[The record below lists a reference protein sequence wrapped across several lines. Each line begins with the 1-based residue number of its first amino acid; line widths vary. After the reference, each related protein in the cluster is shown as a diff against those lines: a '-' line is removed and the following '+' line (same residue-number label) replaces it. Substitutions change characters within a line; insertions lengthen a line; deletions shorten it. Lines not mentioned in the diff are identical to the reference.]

1 MAPDNNTSQKTNP
14 FPGLRPFSPE
24 ENIFFFGRDNESRE
38 IHEKLFKNR
47 FVAVTGASGSGK
59 SSLIQCGLLSEIR
72 GNSQKEDSEWRII
85 TFRPGSNPLRNLAIA
100 CRGILSDSE
109 KKEAG
114 VDKPLSLNENY
125 PGIISGVLKSLSDRE
140 DKKVLIV
147 VDQFEELFRK
157 AVTEEGS
164 GAGSEREV
172 FIDLLT
178 GLITNPDSLIYIVIA
193 MRSDL
198 ISECSQFK
206 DFTRL
211 INGSNYLLPQ
221 MGRAN
226 YRETIEGPLKVAG
239 ISYEPELVESIL
251 DDLGNRPDQL
261 PVLQHALMRIF
272 SLWKQLDQPDRPI
285 SISDYNSAGT
295 LMNIMSRHADELYN
309 RLDHQE
315 KKICEKLFKS
325 ITGKGPDNKGVRKP
339 AMISAL
345 MPVIRCSRE
354 SLIKVIDNFR
364 DSSGSFINLQYN
376 EPYGDDIIVDLTHE
390 SLISLWRRLAE
401 WVDEEADSIKMYLH
415 LSELSAMFQ
424 QGRTG
429 LLKNPDLQLALK
441 WKDQNQPTVA
451 WAKRY
456 EPAFERAMVYLR
468 TSEKAFLEAEEARS
482 NLQKARMRRIRI
494 FSRILGSLALVTAL
508 FMIIAFAQ
516 KSTAEN
522 RRIIAEQQRE
532 EASEQ
537 RAIAEKY
544 AVVVLNKAIEAD
556 STASVALQN
565 EKEALMVKEI
575 SEKRRIEAERQTTD
589 AERDAE
595 EARVQKI
602 RADEMKAETQR
613 LRMISIAK
621 SMSLRSLQNNGQR
634 DLQSLL
640 AYQSWLFNKR
650 NNGHYNDADVYQG
663 LYNLAKQYGNSS
675 LKTFTGHSGEIRS
688 LAFVPGKRE
697 FFTSGSDGRIIKW
710 DLDRKEQDLQIIYS
724 DSDIIDVLAVNRDAD
739 WLACGGAGSVIRM
752 IPLRDN
758 VTGYELK
765 GHSGK
770 VSSLIFSYDGNYL
783 YSAALDGKVLKWD
796 LSARTSVDVE
806 TGEISVTSI
815 ELSTD
820 DRLIAGLTGGGSVLV
835 WNPDE
840 ASGKFTIGSK
850 DRKISSLQFKP
861 GEDILAVGYSD
872 GIIELWDISAREKVS
887 TITAH
892 SSDISTIRFNKLL
905 SQMASSGSDG
915 TLKMWD
921 TDDLSNP
928 PVVFD
933 DNEGLIVALEFST
946 DGQVLLS
953 GTLGRVNNLISRPTL
968 ADQLASEVCTALT
981 RNFSSDEWL
990 AWVGRDIVYE
1000 TTCPEAEYRIKVNRL
1015 R

>member
-1 MAPDNNTSQKTNP
+1 MAPDNNTSQIKNP
-14 FPGLRPFSPE
+14 FPGLRAFAPE
-24 ENIFFFGRDNESRE
+24 ENMFFFGRDNEIRE
-38 IHEKLFKNR
+38 ILDKLLKNR

-59 SSLIQCGLLSEIR
+59 SSLIRCGLLSGIR
-72 GNSQKEDSEWRII
+72 GDSRKEASEWRMIS
-85 TFRPGSNPLRNLAIA
+85 FRPGSNPLRNLANA
-100 CRGILSDSE
+100 CLGILSGSE

-114 VDKPLSLNENY
+114 LDKIVSSTENY
-125 PGIISGVLKSLSDRE
+125 PGIISEALKSLSGRGGR
-140 DKKVLIV
+140 KVLIV
-147 VDQFEELFRK
+147 VDQFEELFRLERTGDVSG
-157 AVTEEGS
+157 AVT
-164 GAGSEREV
+164 EREV
-172 FIDLLT
+172 FVDLLT
-178 GLITNPDSLIYIVIA
+178 GLVTQPGSGIYLVIA

-221 MGRAN
+221 MGREN
-226 YRETIEGPLKVAG
+226 YREVIEGPMKAAG
-239 ISYEPELVESIL
+239 ISYEPEMVESIL
-251 DDLGNRPDQL
+251 GDLADRPDQL
-261 PVLQHALMRIF
+261 PVLQHALMRTF
-272 SLWKQLDQPDRPI
+272 SLWQQLDQSDRPVG
-285 SISDYNSAGT
+285 ISDYNSAGT

-309 RLDHQE
+309 RLDNQE

-325 ITGKGPDNKGVRKP
+325 IAGKGPDNKGVRKP
-339 AMISAL
+339 AMISSL
-345 MPVIRCSRE
+345 IPVIRCSRE

-364 DSSGSFINLQYN
+364 DSSGAFITLQYN

-390 SLISLWRRLAE
+390 SLISLWKRLGE
-401 WVDEEADSIKMYLH
+401 WVDEEAESVKMYLR

-441 WKDQNQPTVA
+441 WRDQNQPTVA

-456 EPAFERAMVYLR
+456 DPAFERAMVYLR
-468 TSEKAFLEAEEARS
+468 TSEKAFLEAEEAKS
-482 NLQKARMRRIRI
+482 NMQKARMRRIRF

-508 FMIIAFAQ
+508 LMIIAFVQRSAE
-516 KSTAEN
+516 EN
-522 RRIIAEQQRE
+522 RRKIAEQQRE

-556 STASVALQN
+556 STATVAMQS
-565 EKEALMVKEI
+565 EKEALRVKEL
-575 SEKRRIEAERQTTD
+575 SENRRIMAERKVTE
-589 AERDAE
+589 AGRSVA
-595 EARVQKI
+595 EARDQKI
-602 RADEMKAETQR
+602 RADELKAETQR

-650 NNGHYNDADVYQG
+650 NSGHYNDADVYQG
-663 LYNLAKQYGNSS
+663 LYNVAKQYGNSA
-675 LKTFTGHSGEIRS
+675 LKTYTGHNSEIRS

-710 DLDRKEQDLQIIYS
+710 DLDGKEQDLQIIYS
-724 DSDIIDVLAVNRDAD
+724 DSDIIDVLAVSRDAN
-739 WLACGGAGSVIRM
+739 WLAAGGAGSAIRM
-752 IPLRDN
+752 IPVREGG
-758 VTGYELK
+758 TGYELK

-796 LSARTSVDVE
+796 LSARTSVDVA
-806 TGEISVTSI
+806 TGEVSITSI

-820 DRLIAGLTGGGSVLV
+820 DRLIAGLTNGGEVLV

-840 ASGKFTIGSK
+840 TTRKLTIGSK
-850 DRKISSLQFKP
+850 DKKISSLQFKP
-861 GEDILAVGYSD
+861 EEDILAVGYSD
-872 GIIELWDISAREKVS
+872 GAIELWDISAGERVS
-887 TITAH
+887 NVNAH
-892 SSDISTIRFNKLL
+892 ASEISAIRFNRPL
-905 SQMASSGSDG
+905 SQMASSARDG

-921 TDDLSNP
+921 TGDLSNP
-928 PVVFD
+928 PVSFN
-933 DNEGLIVALEFST
+933 DNEGLIVAVEFSP
-946 DGQVLLS
+946 DGQILLS
-953 GTLGRVNNLISRPTL
+953 GTLGGVKNLVSRPTL
-968 ADQLASEVCTALT
+968 ADSLASGVCATLT
-981 RNFSSDEWL
+981 RNFSADEWL
-990 AWVGRDIVYE
+990 AWVGRDIEYE
-1000 TTCPEAEYRIKVNRL
+1000 ATCPEAEYRIKVNRV

>member
-1 MAPDNNTSQKTNP
+1 MAPDKNTSQKTNP
-14 FPGLRPFSPE
+14 FPGLRPFTPE
-24 ENIFFFGRDNESRE
+24 ENMFFFGRDNESRE
-38 IHEKLFKNR
+38 ILDKLLKNR

-59 SSLIQCGLLSEIR
+59 SSLIRCGLLSEIR
-72 GNSQKEDSEWRII
+72 GDSQKEASEWRII
-85 TFRPGSNPLRNLAIA
+85 SFRPGNNPLRNMVNA
-100 CRGILSDSE
+100 CKGILTDSE

-114 VDKPLSLNENY
+114 MDKTLSSSENY
-125 PGIISGVLKSLSDRE
+125 PGTISGLLTLLSDGGDE
-140 DKKVLIV
+140 KVLIV
-147 VDQFEELFRK
+147 VDQFEELFRM
-157 AVTEEGS
+157 EGMGEGS
-164 GAGSEREV
+164 GAGAERER

-178 GLITNPDSLIYIVIA
+178 RLVTQSGSHIYVVIA

-221 MGRAN
+221 MGREN
-226 YRETIEGPLKVAG
+226 YREAIRGPLKVAG
-239 ISYEPELVESIL
+239 IKYESELVESIL

-261 PVLQHALMRIF
+261 PVLQHALMRTF
-272 SLWKQLDQPDRPI
+272 SLWQQLDQPDRPV
-285 SISDYNSAGT
+285 SLSDYNTAGT
-295 LMNIMSRHADELYN
+295 LMNIMPLHADELYN

-325 ITGKGPDNKGVRKP
+325 IAGKGPDNRGIRKP

-345 MPVIRCSRE
+345 IPVIRCSRE

-364 DSSGSFINLQYN
+364 DSSGSFVSLQYN
-376 EPYGDDIIVDLTHE
+376 EPFGDDIIVDLTHE
-390 SLISLWRRLAE
+390 SLISLWKRLAE
-401 WVDEEADSIKMYLH
+401 WVDEEAESVKMYLR

-424 QGRTG
+424 QGRAG
-429 LLKNPDLQLALK
+429 LLKNPDLQLALR
-441 WKDQNQPTVA
+441 WRDQNQPTVA
-451 WAKRY
+451 WAKIY
-456 EPAFERAMVYLR
+456 DPAFERAMVYLR

-494 FSRILGSLALVTAL
+494 FSRILGSLALLTAL
-508 FMIIAFAQ
+508 FMIVAFVQRSAE
-516 KSTAEN
+516 EN
-522 RRIIAEQQRE
+522 RREIAEQQRE

-537 RAIAEKY
+537 RAIAEKF

-556 STASVALQN
+556 STASVALQS
-565 EKEALMVKEI
+565 EKEALRVKEL
-575 SEKRRIEAERQTTD
+575 SENRRIVAERNVTEAEKS
-589 AERDAE
+589 AA
-595 EARVQKI
+595 EARGQKI
-602 RADEMKAETQR
+602 RADELKAETQR

-634 DLQSLL
+634 DLQGLL

-650 NNGHYNDADVYQG
+650 NSGHYNDDDVYQG
-663 LYNLAKQYGNSS
+663 LYNVAKQYGSS
-675 LKTFTGHSGEIRS
+675 ALKTYTGHNSEIRS

-724 DSDIIDVLAVNRDAD
+724 DSDIIDVLAVSRDAN
-739 WLACGGAGSVIRM
+739 WIAAGGAGSVIRM
-752 IPLRDN
+752 IPVRESGA
-758 VTGYELK
+758 GYELK

-796 LSARTSVDVE
+796 LTARTSVDVA
-806 TGEISVTSI
+806 TGEVSITSI

-820 DRLIAGLTGGGSVLV
+820 DRHIAGLTNGGEVLV

-840 ASGKFTIGSK
+840 ATRKLTIGSK
-850 DRKISSLQFKP
+850 DKKISSLRFKP
-861 GEDILAVGYSD
+861 EEDILAVGYSD
-872 GIIELWDISAREKVS
+872 GVIELWDISAGERVS

-892 SSDISTIRFNKLL
+892 ASEISSIRFNKLL
-905 SQMASSGSDG
+905 SQMASSGRDG

-921 TDDLSNP
+921 TGDLSNP
-928 PVVFD
+928 PVAFND
-933 DNEGLIVALEFST
+933 SEGLIVAVEFSP

-953 GTLGRVNNLISRPTL
+953 GTLGGINNLVSRPTL
-968 ADQLASEVCTALT
+968 ADSLASGVCATLT
-981 RNFSSDEWL
+981 RNFSADEWL
-990 AWVGRDIVYE
+990 AWVGRDIDYE
-1000 TTCPEAEYRIKVNRL
+1000 TTCPEAEYRIKVNRV